1 MRQISSEEA
10 ALRAVP
16 KKKEKKKLFA
26 VSLHE
31 GAMHIGAG
39 DTSAYVRACT
49 LRVSLNTVHL
59 DTGIYL
65 LLPAILCQRHCTF

>member
-1 MRQISSEEA
+1 MRQISSEKA
-10 ALRAVP
+10 AQRAVP

-39 DTSAYVRACT
+39 DASAYVRAHCG
-49 LRVSLNTVHL
+49 SLSTQF
-59 DTGIYL
+59 T
-65 LLPAILCQRHCTF
+65 